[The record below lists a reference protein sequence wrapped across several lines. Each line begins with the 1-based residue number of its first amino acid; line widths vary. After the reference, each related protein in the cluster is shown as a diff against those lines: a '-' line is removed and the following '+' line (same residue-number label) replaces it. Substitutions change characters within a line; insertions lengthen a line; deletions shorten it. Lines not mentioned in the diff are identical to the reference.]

1 MMKTFIYV
9 NKKSNIDD
17 VLFEVVETKGK
28 GHPDNICDTLAEKIS
43 AAYSRYCV
51 EHYGVVLRHMIDKLS
66 ILGGGSKVKFG
77 GGEMVSPIKL
87 LINGRF
93 TNCFQ
98 KEKIDYMAIVTKT
111 IKDYFKEL
119 FPLLDVEKFLEIVD
133 NTHHNEGP
141 GVIYNSDDSTKNER
155 KKFFEVVNQN
165 DFRRHNNH
173 FRCNDTSTTVS
184 YYPMSNLEKTVLEIE
199 QTLNS
204 HKYKEKY
211 PWTGN
216 DIKVMGIRK
225 DKKIEITS
233 CVPLISRYIKDL
245 EDYICKLKL
254 IKEDIYKIV
263 LFHFKDAEIEI
274 FVNTRDN
281 YENNDMYMTLIGSA
295 VESGDE
301 GAVGRGNRSRGVI
314 PFCRNFSMEAPCG
327 KNPVYHTGKL
337 FTAIGDKI
345 SKDIYDKYNIEN
357 VVYCTSKMGDNIEEP
372 WNVSIELNTT
382 TTAEIKEEINSIVQ
396 EQIKNHYK
404 ITEKIISQEIKVNS
418 Y

>member
-1 MMKTFIYV
+1 MKTFIYV

-43 AAYSRYCV
+43 AAYSCYCV

-93 TNCFQ
+93 INCFQ

-155 KKFFEVVNQN
+155 KNFFEVVNQN

-233 CVPLISRYIKDL
+233 CVPLISCYIKDL